1 MLGKGVKNMLYTG
14 LIVGGILG
22 SFITIILLG
31 LSKELLKEKVQV
43 KNSNQ
48 MCSNSYDTKRE
59 EDRTSV
65 TATIS

>member
-1 MLGKGVKNMLYTG
+1 MLYTG

-31 LSKELLKEKVQV
+31 LSKELLKEKVRV

-48 MCSNSYDTKRE
+48 MCSNSYETKKKE
-59 EDRTSV
+59 EHTSV

>member
-1 MLGKGVKNMLYTG
+1 MLYTG

-31 LSKELLKEKVQV
+31 LSKELLKEKVQA
-43 KNSNQ
+43 NNINQ

-59 EDRTSV
+59 ETRTS
-65 TATIS
+65 ATFPLS

>member
-1 MLGKGVKNMLYTG
+1 MSYTG

-31 LSKELLKEKVQV
+31 LSKELLKEKVRV

-48 MCSNSYDTKRE
+48 MCSNFYETKKKE
-59 EDRTSV
+59 EHTSV